1 MVQWVF
7 HGTKVFYLENF
18 YRDCFMTKDVE
29 IMSSLYLNFL
39 KDLDLLVISAKGP
52 GGG

>member
-1 MVQWVF
+1 MEQKF
-7 HGTKVFYLENF
+7 LDLENF
-18 YRDCFMTKDVE
+18 SRDYFITKDVE